1 MYKLAETFIKKES
14 QWQPAVAALPPLAVG
29 LGATSMAIGAGLTYN
44 TLKNNPT
51 DFKKWQTI
59 PSATAAAT
67 GVAVKNVYD
76 WGKDAVN
83 SIGNS
88 IGNFVAP
95 KKPTI
100 SNTLPNQPGL
110 LSNPK
115 PLDWTNTAPS
125 DVTSVN
131 MYKKKNNSDAQVEQK
146 ISRASQGG
154 TEPMPQTNPSKEPGK
169 EPGRWDK
176 FKNFANNH
184 KWSFK
189 YPLGLGVGTAATVLG
204 YGGAHMFYDFANS
217 DRTKQLDENMKVNYD
232 KAFQFDKNLR
242 DQKFLD
248 SLKKQ
253 NETLKDSIKKFP
265 KPGL

>member
-14 QWQPAVAALPPLAVG
+14 QWQAAAAPLGWTGAALGAG
-29 LGATSMAIGAGLTYN
+29 LGATAFGVSQF
-44 TLKNNPT
+44 LKNPSNVKTLT
-51 DFKKWQTI
+51 DI
-59 PSATAAAT
+59 PGNTWN
-67 GVAVKNVYD
+67 GIKNFS
-76 WGKDAVN
+76 N
-83 SIGNS
+83 NIGNY
-88 IGNFVAP
+88 VAP
-95 KKPTI
+95 KKSTI
-100 SNTLPNQPGL
+100 NSA
-110 LSNPK
+110 PK
-115 PLDWTNTAPS
+115 PINWTNTAPS

-217 DRTKQLDENMKVNYD
+217 DRTKILDKNVQDSYNNNMNKYDNVD
-232 KAFQFDKNLR
+232 KAFF
-242 DQKFLD
+242 QKDSIFKANEDSTFKYKKQLD
-248 SLKKQ
+248 SLRNVQ
-253 NETLKDSIKKFP
+253 E
-265 KPGL
+265 